1 MIRRIKPVVLVAA
14 LLAALLP
21 SFALAQNFGVSPA
34 EVRIDDLSP
43 GEEAEFEFTIRNKDD
58 ISHTFTVT
66 TYSPEESERREGR
79 AEFPDGSRISFSP
92 QEIEVAAN
100 SKGTVKVTV
109 AIPSNQEWAGKNW
122 EVWIRVA
129 PESTDLLVANC
140 YIRFLVSTSKD
151 AEASSNTGL
160 IVGIVIGILLIGYGV
175 YYSRRKAKLKHPQ
188 R

>member
-1 MIRRIKPVVLVAA
+1 MIRRIRPVVLVAT

-21 SFALAQNFGVSPA
+21 SFTLAQNFGVSPA

-43 GEEAEFEFTIRNKDD
+43 GEEAEFEFAIRNKDD

-66 TYSPEESERREGR
+66 TYSPEEPERREGR
-79 AEFPDGSRISFSP
+79 AEFPDDSWISFSP
-92 QEIEVAAN
+92 EEIEVAAN
-100 SKGTVKVTV
+100 SKGTVRVTV

-129 PESTDLLVANC
+129 PESMDLLVANC
-140 YIRFLVSTSKD
+140 YIRFLVSTSRD
-151 AEASSNTGL
+151 VEAGPKTAL
-160 IVGIVIGILLIGYGV
+160 IVGIVIGILLLGYGA
-175 YYSRRKAKLKHPQ
+175 YYFRRKAKSKHPK

>member
-14 LLAALLP
+14 LLAIFLP
-21 SFALAQNFGVSPA
+21 SSALAQNFGVSPA

-66 TYSPEESERREGR
+66 TCNPEESERREGR
-79 AEFPDGSRISFSP
+79 AEFPDGSWISFSP

-100 SKGTVKVTV
+100 SKGTVKITV
-109 AIPSNQEWAGKNW
+109 AIPSNQEWAGKDW
-122 EVWIRVA
+122 EAWIRVA
-129 PESTDLLVANC
+129 PESMDLLVANC
-140 YIRFLVSTSKD
+140 YIRFLVSTSKGV
-151 AEASSNTGL
+151 EAGSKTVL
-160 IVGIVIGILLIGYGV
+160 IVSIVIGILLLGYGA
-175 YYSRRKAKLKHPQ
+175 YYSRRKAKPKHSQ